1 MADVRDILEL
11 ESAPT
16 PEVSKE
22 VILGLRKDG
31 LKKKKEK
38 EVMRRPEG
46 MHREL
51 YALLYSDSN
60 KDLPPLL
67 PTDNVQGYKSV
78 KAKLG
83 MKQVRPW
90 KWMSFTN
97 PARTDG
103 AVLHHW
109 RRTCDQGKEYPFATF
124 NKKIEILKYSD
135 AEYSEHL
142 LCDGWTRL
150 ETDTL
155 FDLCHRFD
163 LRWPIIHDR
172 WPSHLASR
180 SMEDLKERYYNV
192 TNTLKKINNLS
203 GPEGKI
209 VNYDADHERR
219 RKQQLIK
226 LWDRTPKQIE
236 EEQQLINEL
245 RKIEARKKEREKK
258 TQDLQKLISADT
270 EDARKISKT
279 TKKKLPQTKNAKL
292 DMMPPSLE
300 NCTGIKFPD
309 VKSSGVSLRSQR
321 MKLPASLG
329 QKKVKAIEQL
339 LGELN
344 LEMNPMA
351 VEEVC
356 QRFNDLRSDL
366 VLMYDLRTVLL
377 NYVFELQTL
386 KHQCES
392 LMPDKVLEIPE
403 ALTINTV
410 EESPSRPRAISE
422 VIDAVATPNTPN
434 RKRKAAL
441 EQSNVLRKI
450 KART

>member
-1 MADVRDILEL
+1 MKLSDLRSWNKMADVRDILEL
-11 ESAPT
+11 ERSPT

-22 VILGLRKDG
+22 VILGLRKDAP
-31 LKKKKEK
+31 KRKKEK

-67 PTDNVQGYKSV
+67 PTDSGL
-78 KAKLG
+78 KAVNETIFVSKRKKE
-83 MKQVRPW
+83 MK
-90 KWMSFTN
+90 KN
-97 PARTDG
+97 
-103 AVLHHW
+103 
-109 RRTCDQGKEYPFATF
+109 
-124 NKKIEILKYSD
+124 
-135 AEYSEHL
+135 
-142 LCDGWTRL
+142 
-150 ETDTL
+150 
-155 FDLCHRFD
+155 RFV
-163 LRWPIIHDR
+163 
-172 WPSHLASR
+172 AST
-180 SMEDLKERYYNV
+180 V
-192 TNTLKKINNLS
+192 NNLT

-209 VNYDADHERR
+209 VNYDGDHERR
-219 RKQQLIK
+219 RKQQLLR

-270 EDARKISKT
+270 DSRKMTKT
-279 TKKKLPQTKNAKL
+279 TKKKIQQTKVAKL
-292 DMMPPSLE
+292 DTAAHIFPSWRRHLATPITLRVECPLRMRGDITTTRWIVPPSLE
-300 NCTGIKFPD
+300 SCTGIKFPD
-309 VKSSGVSLRSQR
+309 IKSSGVSLRSQR
-321 MKLPASLG
+321 MKLPASVG

-339 LGELN
+339 LTELN
-344 LEMNPMA
+344 LENSPMA

-356 QRFNDLRSDL
+356 QLFNDLRSDL
-366 VLMYDLRTVLL
+366 VLMYGLRTILL

-392 LMPDKVLEIPE
+392 VMPDKVLEIPE
-403 ALTINTV
+403 ALTINTG

-422 VIDAVATPNTPN
+422 MIDAVATPNTPN

-441 EQSNVLRKI
+441 EQSNVLKKI

>member
-11 ESAPT
+11 ERSPT

-22 VILGLRKDG
+22 LILGLRKEIP
-31 LKKKKEK
+31 KKKKEK
-38 EVMRRPEG
+38 EGMRRPEG

-67 PTDNVQGYKSV
+67 PSDSGQGYKSV

-83 MKQVRPW
+83 MKRVRPW
-90 KWMSFTN
+90 KWMQFTN
-97 PARTDG
+97 PARKDG
-103 AVLHHW
+103 AVFHHW
-109 RRTCDQGKEYPFATF
+109 RRACDEGKEYPFAMF
-124 NKKIEILKYSD
+124 NKKVELLTYSD
-135 AEYSEHL
+135 SEYGEHL
-142 LCDGWTRL
+142 LCDGWTRT

-155 FDLCHRFD
+155 FELCQRFD
-163 LRWPIIHDR
+163 LRWPVIHDR
-172 WPSHLASR
+172 WPSHLTAR
-180 SMEDLKERYYNV
+180 SIEDLKERYYSV
-192 TNTLKKINNLS
+192 TNILKKIGNLT

-219 RKQQLIK
+219 RKQQLLK
-226 LWDRTPKQIE
+226 LWDRTPKQME
-236 EEQQLINEL
+236 EEQQLISEL

-258 TQDLQKLISADT
+258 TQDLQKLISADA
-270 EDARKISKT
+270 DARKATKT
-279 TKKKLPQTKNAKL
+279 TKKKIQQTKIAKTDTL
-292 DMMPPSLE
+292 PPSVE
-300 NCTGIKFPD
+300 SCTGIKFPD
-309 VKSSGVSLRSQR
+309 VKASGVSLRSQR
-321 MKLPASLG
+321 MKLPASVG

-339 LGELN
+339 LTELN
-344 LEMNPMA
+344 LETNPMA

-356 QRFNDLRSDL
+356 QLFNDLRSDL
-366 VLMYDLRTVLL
+366 VLMYDLRTILL

-392 LMPDKVLEIPE
+392 LMPDKILEIPE
-403 ALTINTV
+403 SLMINTG

-422 VIDAVATPNTPN
+422 MIDAVATPTTPN

-441 EQSNVLRKI
+441 EQSNVLKKI